1 MKPTLKIITLTALL
15 FFCACGP
22 KQKIFVR
29 KAGPGEK
36 LFLKAE
42 KEFQDK
48 AYVEALDMYNEYLS
62 RFPEGHLVD
71 AALMKIGAI
80 YAVNGEHE
88 KARQVYQRL
97 ITEHATSSYVKDA
110 EIGILTT
117 YYRQGEYQT
126 VIEQAPGILKGM
138 PSRAQIVKMFVLLG
152 DTHLA
157 MDLPLDALSFYM
169 KADYSAGAVEKKK
182 IAVKL
187 KEAIRQMGS
196 ADIITLL
203 EQLEKDEM
211 IAALLLFQL
220 GLNKADEEKYD
231 DAISIFSEFVERF
244 PDQENVQQAKRLI
257 EDLKKKSIYS
267 RYTLGCILPL
277 SGPYKIYGQRALKG
291 IELALNQFSS
301 PDVHPSLKIIVK
313 DTESDPVMAAVAVNE
328 LFDEH
333 VAAVI
338 GPIIT
343 ADAAAQEAQEHG
355 IPIITLTQK
364 EDVTGIGDYVFRN
377 FITPRMQVKTIVS
390 YAFEVLGGSRY
401 AIFYP
406 DEKYGETYMNL
417 FWDEV
422 IARGGKVVGLESYNS
437 AETDFSDDIKKLVGL
452 FYEVPQDL
460 KDTRKLIEE
469 ANSYGMEYFGFIHD
483 FDSFLQGA
491 ENEPAGFYGAIMDDR
506 EGAGRS
512 AEDDVQKPE
521 EEPEPIVDFDGIFI
535 PDSPNIAGLI
545 IPQLAFHDIE
555 NVNLFGT
562 NLWHSDKLIEMSERY
577 VQGAILT
584 DGFFAESESPK
595 VRSFVRLFQETYN
608 EIPGFIEAVA
618 YDTAIILLQ
627 ILNRPDIQYRSALR
641 DQLLKITN
649 FDGVTGLTSF
659 LIDGE
664 SKKELYLLQIKRG
677 RFVQLAHPVRDDYS
691 AAPQTEY

>member
-1 MKPTLKIITLTALL
+1 MKPTLRIITLTALIFL
-15 FFCACGP
+15 CACGP

-29 KAGPGEK
+29 KAGPGEQ
-36 LFLKAE
+36 LFSKAE
-42 KEFQDK
+42 KEFRDK
-48 AYVEALDMYNEYLS
+48 AYIEALEIYNEYLS
-62 RFPEGHLVD
+62 RFSDGPLVD
-71 AALMKIGAI
+71 AALMQIGVI
-80 YAVNGEHE
+80 YEVNGEHE
-88 KARQVYQRL
+88 KARNVYHRL
-97 ITEHATSSYVKDA
+97 ITEHAASPYVTDA
-110 EIGILTT
+110 KIGILTT
-117 YYRQGEYQT
+117 YYNQGDYQT
-126 VIEQAPGILKGM
+126 VIEQASGILKDM

-152 DTHLA
+152 DTHMA
-157 MDLPLDALSFYM
+157 MDLPLDALSFYI
-169 KADYSAGAVEKKK
+169 KADYSAGPVEKKK

-211 IAALLLFQL
+211 IAALLMYQL
-220 GLNKADEEKYD
+220 GLNRADEEKYD
-231 DAISIFSEFVERF
+231 DAIRILSEFAERF
-244 PDQENVQQAKRLI
+244 PEQENVQQAKHLI

-291 IELALNQFSS
+291 IELALNQFGSG
-301 PDVHPSLKIIVK
+301 DVHPSLKIIVK
-313 DTESDPVMAAVAVNE
+313 DTESDPVMAAVAVSE

-343 ADAAAQEAQEHG
+343 ADSAAQEAQERG

-377 FITPRMQVKTIVS
+377 FITPKMQVKTIVS
-390 YAFEVLGGSRY
+390 YAFEVLGSSRF

-406 DEKYGETYMNL
+406 DEKYGDTFMNL

-422 IARGGKVVGLESYNS
+422 IAHGGKIVGLESYNS
-437 AETDFSDDIKKLVGL
+437 AETDFSDDIKKLAGL
-452 FYEVPQDL
+452 YHEVPQDL

-469 ANSYGMEYFGFIHD
+469 ANMYGMEHFGFIHD
-483 FDSFLQGA
+483 FDSFLRSA
-491 ENEPAGFYGAIMDDR
+491 ENEPAGLYGEIPGDHER
-506 EGAGRS
+506 VGRS
-512 AEDDVQKPE
+512 TEDETQRTE
-521 EEPEPIVDFDGIFI
+521 EEPEPIIDFDGIFI

-584 DGFFAESESPK
+584 DGFFAESASPK
-595 VRSFVRLFQETYN
+595 VRDFVRLFEETYN
-608 EIPGFIEAVA
+608 DKPGFIEAVA
-618 YDTAIILLQ
+618 YDTALILLQ
-627 ILNRPDIQYRSALR
+627 LLNRPDIHYRSALR
-641 DQLLKITN
+641 DQLLRVTN
-649 FDGVTGLTSF
+649 FAGVTGLTSF
-659 LIDGE
+659 SIDGE
-664 SKKELYLLQIKRG
+664 SKKELYLLQIKKG
-677 RFVQLAHPVRDDYS
+677 RFVQLAHPGRDDTS
-691 AAPQTEY
+691 AAHQTEY